1 MAEHKL
7 DYMNAPEHN
16 LKTWDKIWKLM
27 FYGGV
32 ATLAVIFI
40 LILAFT

>member
-16 LKTWDKIWKLM
+16 LKTWDNIWKLM
-27 FYGGV
+27 IFSGG
-32 ATLAVIFI
+32 ATLV
-40 LILAFT
+40 LLLLLGLAFA

>member
-27 FYGGV
+27 IVSGA
-32 ATLAVIFI
+32 ATLVV
-40 LILAFT
+40 LLLLGLAFA

>member
-1 MAEHKL
+1 MADHKL

-27 FYGGV
+27 VFSGA
-32 ATLAVIFI
+32 ATLVV
-40 LILAFT
+40 LLLLGLAFV